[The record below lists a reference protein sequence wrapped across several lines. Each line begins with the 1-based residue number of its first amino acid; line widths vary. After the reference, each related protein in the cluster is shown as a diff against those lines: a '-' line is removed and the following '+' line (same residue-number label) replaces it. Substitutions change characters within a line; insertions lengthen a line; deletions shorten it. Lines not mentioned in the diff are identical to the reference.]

1 MIHKDIDI
9 KRVIETPKV
18 IGSVSQTCYRSYDV
32 LQYVMKMLKRG
43 DSYETILDMIAF
55 MMDHG
60 DEEK

>member
-43 DSYETILDMIAF
+43 DSYETILDMI
-55 MMDHG
+55 MR
-60 DEEK
+60 KIL